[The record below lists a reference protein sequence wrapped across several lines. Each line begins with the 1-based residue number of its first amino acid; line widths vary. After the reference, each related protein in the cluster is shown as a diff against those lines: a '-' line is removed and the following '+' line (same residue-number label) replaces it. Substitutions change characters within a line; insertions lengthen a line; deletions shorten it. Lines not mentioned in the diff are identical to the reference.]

1 MTTSL
6 QDNDVKEAKYYIKKP
21 DGKVICTLCP
31 PECEISRGGKG
42 ICGVRINSD
51 GVLVSTVYG
60 RPVAIH
66 IDPIEKKPLYHFYPG
81 SEILSIGTVGCNLQ
95 CSFCQNYD
103 ISQADHDSP
112 IARDAENYS
121 PEDIINL
128 CRKYKLNFLAF
139 TYNEPT
145 VFYEYMLDTAMLAQ
159 KNNIKTVAVS
169 NGQINSE
176 PLKEL
181 LPYID
186 AFNIDLK
193 AFNND
198 FYKRI
203 CKGRLQA
210 TLDTLKLIK
219 EYKKHLEITFLLIQ
233 SYNDNEE
240 EFENMCRF
248 VQALDDSIPFHISRA
263 FPRYKL
269 KMNVTPVAL
278 LERFE
283 SIAKNYLKFVYVG
296 NI

>member
-1 MTTSL
+1 
-6 QDNDVKEAKYYIKKP
+6 
-21 DGKVICTLCP
+21 
-31 PECEISRGGKG
+31 
-42 ICGVRINSD
+42 
-51 GVLVSTVYG
+51 
-60 RPVAIH
+60 
-66 IDPIEKKPLYHFYPG
+66 
-81 SEILSIGTVGCNLQ
+81 
-95 CSFCQNYD
+95 
-103 ISQADHDSP
+103 
-112 IARDAENYS
+112 
-121 PEDIINL
+121 
-128 CRKYKLNFLAF
+128 
-139 TYNEPT
+139 
-145 VFYEYMLDTAMLAQ
+145 MLDTAVLA
-159 KNNIKTVAVS
+159 KKCNIKTVAVS
-169 NGQINSE
+169 NGQINTE

-203 CKGRLQA
+203 CKGRLQT